1 MRFFDWLQDVNLL
14 LMFDQINKL
23 VFKDQKERSSV
34 VQQKAVCFLKSKQ
47 TGISDS
53 SISICRDQT
62 HEYCEYVSDKTAWF
76 MIGKFRDRIVRALDQ
91 ITHVLHFFWG
101 DNLGSLEVND
111 HFNIVDLVLQCKT
124 LVQNNGSSRFSL

>member
-1 MRFFDWLQDVNLL
+1 
-14 LMFDQINKL
+14 
-23 VFKDQKERSSV
+23 
-34 VQQKAVCFLKSKQ
+34 
-47 TGISDS
+47 
-53 SISICRDQT
+53 
-62 HEYCEYVSDKTAWF
+62 

-124 LVQNNGSSRFSL
+124 VKQWWFGMTRLLKQWWFDF